1 MIPNFKHDL
10 NANKKKFELNKM
22 KSYRSEGN
30 LNLDQV
36 SIYISQ
42 KDQRTFFIYTNY
54 SYNLGFLI
62 SSNLASSEPTGFI
75 IR

>member
-42 KDQRTFFIYTNY
+42 KD
-54 SYNLGFLI
+54 
-62 SSNLASSEPTGFI
+62 
-75 IR
+75 